1 MQQPELGTWVDAEL
15 VGQDAPHDL
24 VGGQGIGLP
33 ASAVQAQHQLGVELL
48 LQRVIRDQLA
58 QFRDDLT
65 VPPQMQVGVDPRR
78 QRVQP
83 LVGQG
88 RNLPVAQHLRG
99 DVRQR
104 LSPPPP
110 EGLAQQA
117 GRLGPGP
124 GLRGR
129 VAPGGQHAELADIQ
143 PRVVDLDQVSRRPR
157 LDQAGARGAQRR
169 AQPLNRTVQC
179 APGPRRWPA
188 LPQRLGQG
196 VHADH
201 PPGAQQQ
208 RRQEH
213 ALPGRRHGDLAR
225 AVTHPQGPEQPEV
238 HG

>member
-1 MQQPELGTWVDAEL
+1 MQQPELGTWIDAEL
-15 VGQDAPHDL
+15 VGQDVPHDL
-24 VGGQGIGLP
+24 VGGQGVGLP
-33 ASAVQAQHQLGVELL
+33 AGAVQAQHQLGVELL

-58 QFRDDLT
+58 QFGDDLT

-88 RNLPVAQHLRG
+88 RNLPVAQHLG
-99 DVRQR
+99 GNVRQR

-143 PRVVDLDQVSRRPR
+143 PRVRRP
-157 LDQAGARGAQRR
+157 
-169 AQPLNRTVQC
+169 
-179 APGPRRWPA
+179 
-188 LPQRLGQG
+188 
-196 VHADH
+196 
-201 PPGAQQQ
+201 
-208 RRQEH
+208 
-213 ALPGRRHGDLAR
+213 
-225 AVTHPQGPEQPEV
+225 
-238 HG
+238 